1 MQLGPLIGPEA
12 VDKVIELVDDAV
24 THGAKVL
31 IGGDTNDLGQNFY
44 EATVLTNV
52 DEKMRIWSEEIFG
65 PVVPL
70 YSFSCEEEV
79 VRKAND
85 TEVGLAGYFYTQD
98 VSRIFRVASQLETGM
113 VAVNAGV
120 VSIVQAPFGGV
131 KESGIGREGSPEG
144 LEEYLESK
152 MVCIGGLN

>member
-1 MQLGPLIGPEA
+1 
-12 VDKVIELVDDAV
+12 VTELVADAV
-24 THGAKVL
+24 EHGAKVL
-31 IGGDTNDLGQNFY
+31 AGGTINDNLGKNFY

-52 DEKMRIWSEEIFG
+52 NDKMRLWSEEIFG
-65 PVVPL
+65 PVAPL
-70 YSFSCEEEV
+70 FAFASEDEV

-85 TEVGLAGYFYTQD
+85 TDVGLAGYVYTQD
-98 VSRIFRVASQLETGM
+98 VARIFRVAKKLETGM

-144 LEEYLESK
+144 LDEFQESK
-152 MVCIGGLN
+152 MVCLGGLC